1 MINNKNRIISSL
13 RLLIFAVALILPMML
28 KAETELPVLTTN
40 QITQSERSDSLIVN
54 HLRHCGI
61 KFSHD
66 NSVTLLMTGQEKFD
80 DLFKAIDE
88 ARSSIHMEYFNF
100 RNDSINRVLISHLA
114 PKVKQGVEVRLL
126 FDGFGNTSNN
136 SPMRRKDIDKI
147 RSLGIEIYEFDP
159 IRFPWVNHVWSRDH
173 RKIVVIDGKVAYT
186 GGMNV
191 ADYYI
196 NGTQKLGRGMICTA
210 VFRDRRSIH
219 FNPSF

>member
-1 MINNKNRIISSL
+1 MINNRNRIISSL

-28 KAETELPVLTTN
+28 KAETEHPVLATN

-54 HLRHCGI
+54 HLRHCGV

-114 PKVKQGVEVRLL
+114 PKVKRVLR
-126 FDGFGNTSNN
+126 
-136 SPMRRKDIDKI
+136 
-147 RSLGIEIYEFDP
+147 
-159 IRFPWVNHVWSRDH
+159 
-173 RKIVVIDGKVAYT
+173 
-186 GGMNV
+186 
-191 ADYYI
+191 
-196 NGTQKLGRGMICTA
+196 
-210 VFRDRRSIH
+210 
-219 FNPSF
+219 